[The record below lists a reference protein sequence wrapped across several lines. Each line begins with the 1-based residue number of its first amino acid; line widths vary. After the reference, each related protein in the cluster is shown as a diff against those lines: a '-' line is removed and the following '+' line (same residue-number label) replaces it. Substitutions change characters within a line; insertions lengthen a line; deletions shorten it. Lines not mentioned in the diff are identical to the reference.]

1 MEDSVPQLTYSL
13 EVGDE
18 LLNELIE
25 ILLLQLIGHDE
36 LFAESAEIDSSP

>member
-13 EVGDE
+13 EVGDK

-25 ILLLQLIGHDE
+25 VLLFQFIGHYE
-36 LFAESAEIDSSP
+36 LFAESVEIDSSP